1 MISSYSDGLRI
12 SIPVNQLSAEYSFWG
27 KKIFLIFLNMHHGC
41 RNKKKWLVD
50 LKVTI
55 LLYRKAM

>member
-1 MISSYSDGLRI
+1 MHSYSRDGLRI

-27 KKIFLIFLNMHHGC
+27 KKIFLIFLNMLHGC

-55 LLYRKAM
+55 LLYWEAM